1 MESIV
6 EFSFLLILEM
16 SSSKRTVPNPILGVE
31 MTRCSIEGFVC
42 GPNSPK
48 LVNRNSES

>member
-6 EFSFLLILEM
+6 EYSFLLILGM
-16 SSSKRTVPNPILGVE
+16 SSLKRIVPNPILGVE
-31 MTRCSIEGFVC
+31 VTRCSTEGFVC
-42 GPNSPK
+42 GTSGPK